1 LMKSNAL
8 TMELNVGAGLYRVQ
22 VVTVGGDMYSDFLS
36 IQ

>member
-1 LMKSNAL
+1 
-8 TMELNVGAGLYRVQ
+8 VGAGLYRVQ